1 MQDSQSSNKANA
13 SVGSPRSEVTA
24 PASPPQ
30 DDDAGLLT
38 LEEQFDELVRELL
51 TTQPTGVDLATCLR
65 QQSLRHDVELAGI
78 DADTRMKQEEA
89 ILARLYPIEQAIMQT
104 RARTIAG
111 LGVKARHAAYV
122 MSHYWEEPI
131 DKIDWE
137 AQAIRQL
144 IEAVCD
150 FARTPLPFRSVT
162 SDG

>member
-1 MQDSQSSNKANA
+1 MRDSQSSNRANA
-13 SVGSPRSEVTA
+13 TVGSRRSDVTA

-38 LEEQFDELVRELL
+38 LEERFDELVRELL
-51 TTQPTGVDLATCLR
+51 ATRPTGVELATYLH

-78 DADTRMKQEEA
+78 DVDTRMKQAEA

-104 RARTIAG
+104 PARSIAG

-131 DKIDWE
+131 GQIDWE
-137 AQAIRQL
+137 AQAIRLL

-150 FARTPLPFRSVT
+150 FARTPIARQS
-162 SDG
+162 G